1 MRLPMFAVMILA
13 SSLGGLAWAQ
23 EPMRMPSA
31 PGAGAP
37 GTATPQ
43 PYGQPSTPTTIKRQ
57 GSAPLLPPPQGQT
70 PPGIAPKSTGDQSIP
85 QLDEQLRRNSQR
97 LDGQRKQD

>member
-13 SSLGGLAWAQ
+13 SSLAGLAWAQ

-43 PYGQPSTPTTIKRQ
+43 PYGQPSTPC
-57 GSAPLLPPPQGQT
+57 LLYT
-70 PPGIAPKSTGDQSIP
+70 SDAA
-85 QLDEQLRRNSQR
+85 DE
-97 LDGQRKQD
+97 